1 MKWREK
7 SVAPFP
13 ESRTP
18 ARRREGPFR
27 FRQSAMKRK
36 DETYVHDGFH
46 GGVLV
51 FAQTRGLQ
59 QRRDEVVRE
68 LATRV
73 LECAHVDLRGKEVK

>member
-1 MKWREK
+1 
-7 SVAPFP
+7 
-13 ESRTP
+13 
-18 ARRREGPFR
+18 
-27 FRQSAMKRK
+27 MKRK